1 MKKLSKI
8 LCVTAL
14 ALTMTLSGA
23 ISLFSYSKVNASTSS
38 VVTVS
43 EYASAINSKL
53 SGQEGASASYVVDA
67 KPWFVQDANMSSAN
81 FNARTDSG
89 QKLPYVTGI
98 KLTGKEGAI
107 FDLGFVDLNKSSVN
121 TSAEEYVSFLN
132 VFPFAHLFKS
142 KNSPAGSGG
151 TQNEIDCIEI
161 FITNVYDSSE
171 FINVK
176 LSTGS
181 NYDKVKLTAKA
192 TNNSEY
198 KADVLS
204 GSQYTFGN
212 VETTYEVGWDA
223 NDGSIDIC
231 YSNGAIYA
239 NVTNKNKNKFLLI
252 RNFANDESAYEDG
265 TNHTKWNGFTQK
277 DGKTLV
283 NVKVKLS
290 DLNLNAGQTDSS
302 VIITKLG
309 EHNYEEIS
317 GRETVTKDIGSI
329 TYSDGVANNCKTYVS
344 QPATYEM
351 DLSDLSFVTVEPFN
365 TVKLNSEVT
374 LNGAYKVSGLGSVAI
389 DGSVKIYKKGADAQ
403 TATTVTMTQSKFTH
417 TFVDGGEYV
426 LEFYD
431 ASNTLIATSSIN
443 VYKKANGIIASE
455 GSIVEN
461 ADFNQAGSNVNF
473 KGINLTGSTGATFDL
488 GYIDLKKSYW
498 DGTYD
503 SLTGVGNSFVD
514 FVFNPSASGEVDGAS
529 ELSGVIF
536 KISQGDKYFEF
547 NVYFEYFD
555 GAYNEFVLQAKADN
569 QTDYKCYRT
578 GESNLQRRT
587 RKGIIKKADSNLLYG
602 KNKDLQIG
610 MIGKSEAP
618 VSFYY
623 EDGALYCNST
633 YRDVTPLALTTSYLV
648 RHFTSDATNVN
659 NGEAWT
665 GFEEING
672 SIPVNVTATF
682 GTVNSA
688 SGKTSIVITKL
699 GNNDFTTQ
707 TLSDDVVLGAK
718 DNFEINFGEEITL
731 PTLKTYN
738 VFDGLKNLN
747 SNYNVKKLVED
758 SWVNSSTGTYE
769 NGANVEFA
777 NAGYYKLNVDDK
789 FSIDVLV
796 KPSLTFEIDGN
807 SQVKLN
813 GESVINNQTIYV
825 GNGVENLVLEVEVS
839 NVCDGATITLNSSE
853 VGNFTA
859 TLSSNGLINGGEN
872 EYVIKVNASYTKYT
886 ITYKFSD
893 GYEDVVNDTVFDY
906 ENRLLQNVDLA
917 TAPSKDGLKF
927 KGWYYN
933 GEIITSISQL
943 PLDSVTLYGVYV
955 KNKNQITFN
964 LGGEVSVQDVE
975 NGKKPINYVPTKD
988 GYVFKGWYTDENYTT
1003 KFDFNSALNSN
1014 VTVYAKWEQ
1023 KIVNNGSEV
1032 DDNVAVDN
1040 TITPNEQSFLGTGLI
1055 IGGSVLLA
1063 GAIAM
1068 VVITII
1074 KKRKNK

>member
-1 MKKLSKI
+1 
-8 LCVTAL
+8 
-14 ALTMTLSGA
+14 
-23 ISLFSYSKVNASTSS
+23 
-38 VVTVS
+38 
-43 EYASAINSKL
+43 
-53 SGQEGASASYVVDA
+53 
-67 KPWFVQDANMSSAN
+67 
-81 FNARTDSG
+81 
-89 QKLPYVTGI
+89 
-98 KLTGKEGAI
+98 
-107 FDLGFVDLNKSSVN
+107 
-121 TSAEEYVSFLN
+121 
-132 VFPFAHLFKS
+132 
-142 KNSPAGSGG
+142 
-151 TQNEIDCIEI
+151 
-161 FITNVYDSSE
+161 
-171 FINVK
+171 
-176 LSTGS
+176 
-181 NYDKVKLTAKA
+181 
-192 TNNSEY
+192 
-198 KADVLS
+198 
-204 GSQYTFGN
+204 
-212 VETTYEVGWDA
+212 
-223 NDGSIDIC
+223 
-231 YSNGAIYA
+231 
-239 NVTNKNKNKFLLI
+239 
-252 RNFANDESAYEDG
+252 
-265 TNHTKWNGFTQK
+265 
-277 DGKTLV
+277 
-283 NVKVKLS
+283 
-290 DLNLNAGQTDSS
+290 
-302 VIITKLG
+302 
-309 EHNYEEIS
+309 
-317 GRETVTKDIGSI
+317 
-329 TYSDGVANNCKTYVS
+329 
-344 QPATYEM
+344 
-351 DLSDLSFVTVEPFN
+351 
-365 TVKLNSEVT
+365 
-374 LNGAYKVSGLGSVAI
+374 
-389 DGSVKIYKKGADAQ
+389 
-403 TATTVTMTQSKFTH
+403 MTQSKFTH

-426 LEFYD
+426 LEYYD

-455 GSIVEN
+455 GSTVEN
-461 ADFNQAGSNVNF
+461 ADFNQSGSNVNF

-514 FVFNPSASGEVDGAS
+514 FVFNPSASGEIDGAS

-536 KISQGDKYFEF
+536 KVSQGDKYFEF

-578 GESNLQRRT
+578 GASVLQRRT

-633 YRDVTPLALTTSYLV
+633 YRDVTPLDLTTSYLV

-718 DNFEINFGEEITL
+718 ENFEINFGEEITL

-747 SNYNVKKLVED
+747 ANYDVKKLVEGT
-758 SWVNSSTGTYE
+758 WVNSSTGTYE
-769 NGANVEFA
+769 KGANVEFA
-777 NAGYYKLNVDDK
+777 NAGYYKLNVDNK
-789 FSIDVLV
+789 FNIDVLV

-813 GESVINNQTIYV
+813 GEGVINNQTIYV

-872 EYVIKVNASYTKYT
+872 EYVIKVNVSYTKYT

-893 GYEDVVNDTVFDY
+893 GYEDIVNDTVFDY